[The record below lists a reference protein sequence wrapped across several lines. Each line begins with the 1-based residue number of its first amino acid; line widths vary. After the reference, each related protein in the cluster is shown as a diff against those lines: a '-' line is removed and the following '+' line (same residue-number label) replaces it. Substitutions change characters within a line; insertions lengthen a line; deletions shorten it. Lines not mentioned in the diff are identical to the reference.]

1 MKKQIILPPYEVKEV
16 LHQLGVDYMDYG
28 IKMVGADKVWEKY
41 TGEGVKVAILDTGID
56 TKHPDLT
63 QNICKAKSFVPGE
76 TVEDKVIGHGTHVAG
91 IIAGARNGI
100 GIIGVAPD
108 VSLYIGKV
116 LCDEGWGAYDWICEG
131 IEWAIAE
138 KVHIISMSLGAMGT
152 IPMRIVDDIL
162 KAKEE
167 GIIVIVAA
175 GNWGEMGLSSLAQLE
190 TTISVGAVDSNKE
203 SPWFSSSGD
212 ELDYVAPGVN
222 VYSTYPGNSYA
233 LMSGTSMATPYISGM
248 VALLINKYLQDKGKP
263 PTFKQVITELNKFS
277 EDLGVS
283 GFDKVTGNGLVIIE
297 KLLDPA
303 IPDPVVKY
311 WRVQLGAFRSEAN
324 AIALRDKLR
333 SQGISA
339 IIKKIDD
346 LYKVQ
351 TGAFSNPENA
361 KRMKA
366 QLKTK
371 GYDTWITYY

>member
-1 MKKQIILPPYEVKEV
+1 
-16 LHQLGVDYMDYG
+16 
-28 IKMVGADKVWEKY
+28 
-41 TGEGVKVAILDTGID
+41 
-56 TKHPDLT
+56 
-63 QNICKAKSFVPGE
+63 
-76 TVEDKVIGHGTHVAG
+76 
-91 IIAGARNGI
+91 
-100 GIIGVAPD
+100 
-108 VSLYIGKV
+108 
-116 LCDEGWGAYDWICEG
+116 
-131 IEWAIAE
+131 
-138 KVHIISMSLGAMGT
+138 
-152 IPMRIVDDIL
+152 
-162 KAKEE
+162 
-167 GIIVIVAA
+167 
-175 GNWGEMGLSSLAQLE
+175 MGLSSLAQLE

-351 TGAFSNPENA
+351 TGAFSNSENA

-371 GYDTWITYY
+371 GYDTWVTYY